1 MIIER
6 ESLLFFVKVIK
17 ISPSSSLHRTC
28 RRPFPLR
35 PKKKNFP
42 PAESPNP
49 AATSPSRLL
58 ARSVQYLCFSSPAT
72 MRASMARFSTAA
84 GVPNSAN
91 GVGGAFAR
99 SPMTTTPQTSVVRS
113 MTRAALNNSQ
123 GPSSFASSS
132 MGRSLL
138 STSASAKAATAKSKK
153 PSSARGSV
161 AAASAP
167 GEAVA
172 FLKSEGIAEADV
184 AAIAAKFPQIESA
197 GVDTVRLA
205 REDGGVGR
213 IERGVRVRRGGA
225 EVENL
230 EILSFFFDDLKKLDL
245 LSLSLSNSLIPH
257 HHPVTPHQV
266 RPKIALLKKE
276 AGLSDPAKLGA
287 VLSAQPRALLAAS
300 LDRHLKPTVAFFT
313 SAEAAGGLGMRKS
326 TLARIATR
334 RPIVLTYDR
343 EEQIAP
349 KIKFFAELGLSV
361 AQIRGMVAA
370 SPDVLSI
377 GIGNDLQPTVVRFLL
392 LFSFSFF
399 ASSFGFGGE

>member
-1 MIIER
+1 MK
-6 ESLLFFVKVIK
+6 S
-17 ISPSSSLHRTC
+17 C
-28 RRPFPLR
+28 R
-35 PKKKNFP
+35 
-42 PAESPNP
+42 
-49 AATSPSRLL
+49 
-58 ARSVQYLCFSSPAT
+58 FSST
-72 MRASMARFSTAA
+72 LSKNSTC
-84 GVPNSAN
+84 
-91 GVGGAFAR
+91 
-99 SPMTTTPQTSVVRS
+99 
-113 MTRAALNNSQ
+113 
-123 GPSSFASSS
+123 
-132 MGRSLL
+132 
-138 STSASAKAATAKSKK
+138 
-153 PSSARGSV
+153 
-161 AAASAP
+161 
-167 GEAVA
+167 
-172 FLKSEGIAEADV
+172 
-184 AAIAAKFPQIESA
+184 
-197 GVDTVRLA
+197 
-205 REDGGVGR
+205 
-213 IERGVRVRRGGA
+213 
-225 EVENL
+225 
-230 EILSFFFDDLKKLDL
+230 
-245 LSLSLSNSLIPH
+245 SLSLSQIPSSLII
-257 HHPVTPHQV
+257 TPSPPTPTTKKLQV

>member
-1 MIIER
+1 
-6 ESLLFFVKVIK
+6 
-17 ISPSSSLHRTC
+17 
-28 RRPFPLR
+28 
-35 PKKKNFP
+35 
-42 PAESPNP
+42 
-49 AATSPSRLL
+49 
-58 ARSVQYLCFSSPAT
+58 
-72 MRASMARFSTAA
+72 MARFSTAA

-138 STSASAKAATAKSKK
+138 STSASAKAATANSKK

-213 IERGVRVRRGGA
+213 IERGVRVRRG
-225 EVENL
+225 
-230 EILSFFFDDLKKLDL
+230 
-245 LSLSLSNSLIPH
+245 
-257 HHPVTPHQV
+257 
-266 RPKIALLKKE
+266 
-276 AGLSDPAKLGA
+276 LGA